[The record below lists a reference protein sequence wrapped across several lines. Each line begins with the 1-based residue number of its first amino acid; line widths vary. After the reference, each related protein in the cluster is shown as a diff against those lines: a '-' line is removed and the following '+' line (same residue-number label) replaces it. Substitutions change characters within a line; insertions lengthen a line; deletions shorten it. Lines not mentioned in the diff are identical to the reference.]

1 MEFIREIRRVDAG
14 TITINLPKEYRD
26 QEVEVLVLPLK
37 RKSQKKAVRSTQFLS
52 LNEIAIDTRN
62 FKFDREEL
70 HER

>member
-1 MEFIREIRRVDAG
+1 MEFIREIRKVEAN
-14 TITINLPKEYRD
+14 TITINLPGEYRD

-37 RKSQKKAVRSTQFLS
+37 RKSRKKVIQPANFQSFD
-52 LNEIAIDTRN
+52 EISIDTRN

>member
-14 TITINLPKEYRD
+14 SITINLPREYRD

-37 RKSQKKAVRSTQFLS
+37 RKLQNKAARSAQFLS
-52 LNEIAIDTRN
+52 LTEIAIDTRD

>member
-1 MEFIREIRRVDAG
+1 MEFIREIRKVEAN
-14 TITINLPKEYRD
+14 TITINLPREYRD

-37 RKSQKKAVRSTQFLS
+37 RKSKKKAGRPTHFQSFD
-52 LNEIAIDTRN
+52 EISIDTRN